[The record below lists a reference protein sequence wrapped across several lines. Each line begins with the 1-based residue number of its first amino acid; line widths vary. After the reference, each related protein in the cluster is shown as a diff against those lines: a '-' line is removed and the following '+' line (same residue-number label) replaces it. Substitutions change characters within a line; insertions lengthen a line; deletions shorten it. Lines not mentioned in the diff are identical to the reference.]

1 MSDSN
6 ALWVGVDI
14 SKDWLDVCLLQGA
27 EQRTQRVRRE
37 PQPLAKLAAELKAR
51 QAQSV
56 ALEATGGYEQ
66 LVVEQI
72 QAAGLA
78 VAVVNPKRARDF
90 AKAAGLLAKSDRVD
104 AYALALLARQL
115 QPRVSPP
122 LDPLRQQLRQLVQRR
137 QQLVRMRA
145 SERNRLRRSADRSL
159 IASCIRLMDALSL
172 EIELIEGDLRAL
184 VEQSEPWRR
193 LQTLLRSV
201 PGVGATTC
209 WTLLAQLPELGT
221 LDAKQIASLAGL
233 APLARDSGQFRGQR
247 RIAGGRKLVRQMLY
261 MAARTSVYRDVGWQS
276 FYQRL
281 LARGKRPQLALIV
294 VARKLLVALNAM
306 VRDQRPWETRL
317 LLLESSS

>member
-14 SKDWLDVCLLQGA
+14 SKDWVDVCLLQGA
-27 EQRTQRVRRE
+27 EQQTQRVHRE
-37 PQPLAKLAAELKAR
+37 LQPLAKLAAVLKAR
-51 QAQSV
+51 QAQAV

-66 LVVEQI
+66 QVVEQF

-90 AKAAGLLAKSDRVD
+90 AKAAGLLAKTDRVD

-115 QPRVSPP
+115 EPRVTPP
-122 LDPLRQQLRQLVQRR
+122 VDPLRQQLRQLVQRR

-145 SERNRLRRSADRSL
+145 SERNRLRRSDDRTLVDSCARL
-159 IASCIRLMDALSL
+159 IDALSL
-172 EIELIEGDLRAL
+172 EIEWMEAGLRAL
-184 VEQSEPWRR
+184 VAQSETW
-193 LQTLLRSV
+193 LQWQTLLRSV
-201 PGVGATTC
+201 PGVGAMTC
-209 WTLLAQLPELGT
+209 WTLLAQLPELGS

-233 APLARDSGQFRGQR
+233 APFARDSGQFRGQR

-261 MAARTSVYRDVGWQS
+261 MAARTSVCRDVGWQR

-306 VRDQRPWETRL
+306 VRDQRPWQSRL
-317 LLLESSS
+317 LLETSS